1 MQQKINLM
9 AGTELFGNEERK
21 EVMDVL
27 ETGIL
32 FRYNHDSQRNGIWK
46 AKTFEQEFSTY
57 LGIKHT
63 HFCASGTA
71 ADAITLACCGI
82 GYGDEVIVPPYTFI
96 APIEAVMMAGAIP
109 VFAEIDETL
118 CLSPEGIEKA
128 ITPRTKAVLLIQVFG
143 SMARMNEILAV
154 CEKHNLVLIED
165 AAPALG
171 GSYKGKMLGNFGKM
185 SAFSFD
191 YYKIITAGE
200 GGAVAT
206 NDDGMYDRAHKYSD
220 HGHDHIGNNRGG
232 EQHPILGFNFRG
244 SELGAAVVL
253 AQLRKL
259 PYMIEKQRS
268 HQKVLKNV
276 IDEFPEIIP
285 RFVPDAS
292 GDSATFL
299 SFFLPDAD
307 KAVKTFDEFQKA
319 GLSASYWYRN
329 NFHYHRQWGHLKE
342 MKSIFNLPVMT
353 IKDAPDY
360 RNLEVPKSDAI
371 MQRLMMTQIMV
382 NWSDEEV
389 NLLAEKMRSA
399 LKLALK

>member
-1 MQQKINLM
+1 M
-9 AGTELFGNEERK
+9 AGTELFGDEERK

-27 ETGIL
+27 ETGVL
-32 FRYNHDSQRNGIWK
+32 FRYGHDSQRNGIWK

-57 LGIKHT
+57 LGVKHT

-71 ADAITLACCGI
+71 ADSLSLACCGI

-96 APIEAVMMAGAIP
+96 APIEAVLLAGAIP

-118 CLSPEGIEKA
+118 CISPEGIEKA
-128 ITPRTKAVLLIQVFG
+128 ITPRTKAVLIVQVFG
-143 SMARMNEILAV
+143 SMGRMDEILAV
-154 CEKHNLVLIED
+154 CQKHNLILIED

-171 GSYKGKMLGNFGKM
+171 GSYRGKMLGNFGKM

-206 NDDGMYDRAHKYSD
+206 NDDELYDRAHKYSD
-220 HGHDHIGNNRGG
+220 HGHDHIGNARGA
-232 EQHPILGFNFRG
+232 EQHPILGYNFRG

-259 PYMIEKQRS
+259 PYMIEKQKS
-268 HQKVLKNV
+268 HQNILKQVLK
-276 IDEFPEIIP
+276 EFPEIQM
-285 RFVPDAS
+285 RHVPDEA

-307 KAVKTFDEFQKA
+307 QATRVFDEFQKED
-319 GLSASYWYRN
+319 LTASYWYRN

-342 MKSIFNLPVMT
+342 LKSIFNLPVM
-353 IKDAPDY
+353 KMNNVPDY
-360 RNLEVPKSDAI
+360 KNLQVPQSDAI

-382 NWSDEEV
+382 NWNEEEL
-389 NLLAEKMRSA
+389 NTLASKMRSA
-399 LKLALK
+399 LKKAIK

>member
-1 MQQKINLM
+1 M

-27 ETGIL
+27 ETGVL
-32 FRYNHDSQRNGIWK
+32 FRYGHDSQRNGVWK

-57 LGIKHT
+57 LGVKHT

-71 ADAITLACCGI
+71 ADSLSLACCGI

-96 APIEAVMMAGAIP
+96 APIEAVLLAGAIP

-118 CLSPEGIEKA
+118 CISPEGIEKA
-128 ITPRTKAVLLIQVFG
+128 ITPRTRAVLIVQVFG
-143 SMARMNEILAV
+143 SMGRMDEILAV
-154 CEKHNLVLIED
+154 CQKHNLILIED

-171 GSYKGKMLGNFGKM
+171 GSYQGKMLGNFGKM

-206 NDDGMYDRAHKYSD
+206 NDDDLYDRAHKYSD
-220 HGHDHIGNNRGG
+220 HGHDHIGNARGA
-232 EQHPILGFNFRG
+232 EQHPILGYNFRG

-259 PYMIEKQRS
+259 PYMIEKQKA
-268 HQKVLKNV
+268 HQNILKQVLM
-276 IDEFPEIIP
+276 EFPEI
-285 RFVPDAS
+285 RMRHVPDEA

-307 KAVKTFDEFQKA
+307 QATKVFDEFQKED
-319 GLSASYWYRN
+319 LSASYWYRN

-342 MKSIFNLPVMT
+342 LKSIFNLPVM
-353 IKDAPDY
+353 KMNNVPDY
-360 RNLEVPKSDAI
+360 QNLQVPQSDAI

-382 NWSDEEV
+382 NWSVEEL
-389 NLLAEKMRSA
+389 NTLASKMRSA
-399 LKLALK
+399 IKKALK

>member
-1 MQQKINLM
+1 M
-9 AGTELFGNEERK
+9 AGTELFGQEERK

-27 ETGIL
+27 ETGVL
-32 FRYNHDSQRNGIWK
+32 FRYNHDNQRNGVFK
-46 AKTFEQEFSTY
+46 AKIFEQEFSNY
-57 LGIKHT
+57 LGAKYT

-71 ADAITLACCGI
+71 ADSLSLACCGI
-82 GYGDEVIVPPYTFI
+82 GYGDEVIVPSYGFI
-96 APIEAVMMAGAIP
+96 APIEAVLLAGAIP
-109 VFAEIDETL
+109 VFAEIDDTL

-143 SMARMNEILAV
+143 SMAKMDEIMAV
-154 CEKHNLVLIED
+154 CKKHNLILVED

-191 YYKIITAGE
+191 WYKIITAGE
-200 GGAVAT
+200 GGAIAT
-206 NDDGMYDRAHKYSD
+206 NDEELYELAHKYSD
-220 HGHDHIGNNRGG
+220 HGHDHIGEARGA
-232 EQHPILGFNFRG
+232 EQHPILGYNYRG

-259 PYMIEKQRS
+259 PYMIEKQKK
-268 HQKVLKNV
+268 HQHLLKQVLL
-276 IDEFPEIIP
+276 DFPEIKL
-285 RFVPDAS
+285 RNVPDED

-299 SFFLPDAD
+299 SFFLPDND
-307 KAVKTFDEFQKA
+307 LAVRAFEEFQKE

-342 MKSIFNLPVMT
+342 MKSIFNLPVM
-353 IKDAPDY
+353 KLPNVPDY
-360 RNLEVPKSDAI
+360 GKLEVPKSDAI

-382 NWSDEEV
+382 NWSDEDLH
-389 NLLAEKMRSA
+389 LLTSKMRSA
-399 LKLALK
+399 LKNALK

>member
-1 MQQKINLM
+1 M
-9 AGTELFGNEERK
+9 AGTELFGDEERK
-21 EVMDVL
+21 EVLDVI

-32 FRYNHDSQRNGIWK
+32 FRYGHDSQRNGIWK

-57 LGIKHT
+57 LRTKHA

-71 ADAITLACCGI
+71 ADSLSLACCGI

-96 APIEAVMMAGAIP
+96 APIEAVLLAGAVP
-109 VFAEIDETL
+109 VFAEIDDTL

-143 SMARMNEILAV
+143 SMARMDEILAV
-154 CEKHNLVLIED
+154 CEKHNLILIED

-206 NDDGMYDRAHKYSD
+206 NDDELYDRAHKYSD
-220 HGHDHIGNNRGG
+220 HGHDHIGNIRGA
-232 EQHPILGFNFRG
+232 EQHPVLGYNFRG

-259 PYMIEKQRS
+259 PYMIERQKA
-268 HQKVLKNV
+268 HQKVLKQV
-276 IDEFPEIIP
+276 LQEFPEI
-285 RFVPDAS
+285 RLRNVPDEE

-299 SFFLPDAD
+299 SFFLPDPD
-307 KAVKTFDEFQKA
+307 KALKVFDEFQKE
-319 GLSASYWYRN
+319 GLSASYWYKN
-329 NFHYHRQWGHLKE
+329 NFHYHRQWEHLKE
-342 MKSIFNLPVMT
+342 MKSIFSLPVMKMVN
-353 IKDAPDY
+353 IPDY

-382 NWSDEEV
+382 MWSKDEL
-389 NLLAEKMRSA
+389 NTITGKMRSA
-399 LKLALK
+399 LKNALK

>member
-1 MQQKINLM
+1 M
-9 AGTELFGNEERK
+9 AGTELFGDEERK

-27 ETGIL
+27 ETGVL
-32 FRYNHDSQRNGIWK
+32 FRYGHDSQRNGIWK

-57 LGIKHT
+57 LGVKHT

-71 ADAITLACCGI
+71 ADSLSLACCGI

-96 APIEAVMMAGAIP
+96 APIEAVLLAGAIP

-118 CLSPEGIEKA
+118 CISPEGIEKA
-128 ITPRTKAVLLIQVFG
+128 ITPRTKAVLIVQVFG
-143 SMARMNEILAV
+143 SMGRMDEILAV
-154 CEKHNLVLIED
+154 CQKHNLILIED

-171 GSYKGKMLGNFGKM
+171 GSYRGKMLGNFGKM

-206 NDDGMYDRAHKYSD
+206 NDDELYDRAHKYSD
-220 HGHDHIGNNRGG
+220 HGHDHIGNARGA
-232 EQHPILGFNFRG
+232 EQHPILGYNFRG

-259 PYMIEKQRS
+259 PYMIEKQKS
-268 HQKVLKNV
+268 HQNILKQVLK
-276 IDEFPEIIP
+276 EFPEIQM
-285 RFVPDAS
+285 RHVPDEA

-307 KAVKTFDEFQKA
+307 QATRVFDEFQKED
-319 GLSASYWYRN
+319 LTASYWYRN

-342 MKSIFNLPVMT
+342 LKSIFNLPVM
-353 IKDAPDY
+353 KMNNVPDY
-360 RNLEVPKSDAI
+360 KNLQVPQSDAI

-382 NWSDEEV
+382 NWSEEEL
-389 NLLAEKMRSA
+389 NTLASKMRSA
-399 LKLALK
+399 LKKAIK

>member
-1 MQQKINLM
+1 M

-32 FRYNHDSQRNGIWK
+32 FRYNHDDQRQGIWK
-46 AKTFEQEFSTY
+46 ARTFEEEFADY
-57 LGIKHT
+57 LGTKHT

-71 ADAITLACCGI
+71 ADAISLAVCSI

-96 APIEAVMMAGAIP
+96 APIEAVMLAGAIP

-143 SMARMNEILAV
+143 SMGRMDEIQAV
-154 CEKHNLVLIED
+154 CKKHNLILIED

-171 GSYKGKMLGNFGKM
+171 GSYRGKMLGNLGKV

-200 GGAVAT
+200 GGAIAT
-206 NDDGMYDRAHKYSD
+206 NDDEIYDRAHKYSD
-220 HGHDHIGNNRGG
+220 HGHDHIGSVRGA

-259 PYMIEKQRS
+259 PYMIRKQRE
-268 HQKVLKNV
+268 HQETLKKV
-276 IDEFPEIIP
+276 IAEFPEITP
-285 RFVPDAS
+285 RLVPDEN

-299 SFFLPDAD
+299 SFFLPDAER
-307 KAVKTFDEFQKA
+307 AVKTFEEFQKA

-342 MKSIFNLPVMT
+342 LKSIFNLPVMML
-353 IKDAPDY
+353 KNAPDY
-360 RNLEVPKSDAI
+360 RNLQVPKSDAI
-371 MQRLMMTQIMV
+371 MQKLMMTQIMV
-382 NWSDEEV
+382 NWSSEEV
-389 NLLAEKMRSA
+389 NILAEKMRNA
-399 LKLALK
+399 LKMALK

>member
-1 MQQKINLM
+1 M
-9 AGTELFGNEERK
+9 AGTELFGDEERK

-32 FRYNHDSQRNGIWK
+32 FRYNHDAQRNGIWK
-46 AKTFEQEFSTY
+46 ARTFEQEFSAY
-57 LGIKHT
+57 LGVKHT
-63 HFCASGTA
+63 HFCSSGTA
-71 ADAITLACCGI
+71 ADSLSLASCGI

-96 APIEAVMMAGAIP
+96 APIEAVLVAGAVP

-128 ITPRTKAVLLIQVFG
+128 ITPRTKAVLLVQVFG
-143 SMARMNEILAV
+143 SMGRMDEIMAV
-154 CEKHNLVLIED
+154 CKKHNLILIED

-171 GSYKGKMLGNFGKM
+171 GSYKGKMLGNFGRM

-206 NDDGMYDRAHKYSD
+206 NEDELYENAHKYSD
-220 HGHDHIGNNRGG
+220 HGHDHIGNVRGA
-232 EQHPILGFNFRG
+232 EQHPILGYNFRG

-259 PYMIEKQRS
+259 PYMIEKQKA
-268 HQKVLKNV
+268 HQKVLKQV
-276 IDEFPEIIP
+276 LLEFPEI
-285 RFVPDAS
+285 RLRHVPDEE

-299 SFFLPDAD
+299 SFFLPDGN
-307 KAVKTFDEFQKA
+307 KAVKVFDEFQKE

-329 NFHYHRQWGHLKE
+329 NFHFHRQWGHLKE
-342 MKSIFNLPVMT
+342 LKSIYNLPVM
-353 IKDAPDY
+353 KMNNAPDY
-360 RNLEVPKSDAI
+360 RHLEVPQSDAI
-371 MQRLMMTQIMV
+371 MQKLMMTQIMV
-382 NWSDEEV
+382 NWSTEEL
-389 NLLAEKMRSA
+389 NTLADKMRSA
-399 LKLALK
+399 LKNALK

>member
-1 MQQKINLM
+1 M

-27 ETGIL
+27 ETGII
-32 FRYNHDSQRNGIWK
+32 FRYNHDAERKGIWK
-46 AKTFEQEFSTY
+46 ARTFEKEFAHY
-57 LGIKHT
+57 LGAKHA

-71 ADAITLACCGI
+71 ADAISLATCGV
-82 GYGDEVIVPPYTFI
+82 GYGDEVIVPPYCFI
-96 APIEAVMMAGAIP
+96 APIESVLLAGAVP

-143 SMARMNEILAV
+143 SMGKMDEIVAV
-154 CEKHNLVLIED
+154 CKKHNLVLIED

-171 GSYKGKMLGNFGKM
+171 GSYKGKMLGNFGRV

-200 GGAVAT
+200 GGAIAT
-206 NDDGMYDRAHKYSD
+206 NDDEIYDKAHKYSD
-220 HGHDHIGNNRGG
+220 HGHDHIGDARGA

-259 PYMIEKQRS
+259 PYMIEKQRE
-268 HQKVLKNV
+268 HHKVLKKV
-276 IDEFPEIIP
+276 IAEFPEITP
-285 RFVPDAS
+285 RLVPDAE

-307 KAVKTFDEFQKA
+307 KAVKAFEEFQKA
-319 GLSASYWYRN
+319 GLSSSYWYRN

-342 MKSIFNLPVMT
+342 MKSIFNLPVMM
-353 IKDAPDY
+353 IKDAQITKIFSLQIGRHY
-360 RNLEVPKSDAI
+360 AK
-371 MQRLMMTQIMV
+371 LMMTQIMV
-382 NWSDEEV
+382 NWTEEEV
-389 NLLAEKMRSA
+389 NNIADNMRSA
-399 LKLALK
+399 FKIVLK

>member
-1 MQQKINLM
+1 M
-9 AGTELFGNEERK
+9 AGTELFGKEERK

-27 ETGIL
+27 ETGVL
-32 FRYNHDSQRNGIWK
+32 FRYNHDAQRKGVFK
-46 AKTFEQEFSTY
+46 AKIFEQEFSSY
-57 LGIKHT
+57 LGAKHT

-71 ADAITLACCGI
+71 ADSLSLAACGI
-82 GYGDEVIVPPYTFI
+82 GYGDEVIVPPYGFI
-96 APIEAVMMAGAIP
+96 APIEAVLLAGAIP

-118 CLSPEGIEKA
+118 CLSPEGIEKV

-143 SMARMNEILAV
+143 SMAKMDEILNV
-154 CEKHNLVLIED
+154 CEKHNLILVED

-206 NDDGMYDRAHKYSD
+206 NDDELYELVHKYSD
-220 HGHDHIGNNRGG
+220 HGHDHIGEARGA
-232 EQHPILGFNFRG
+232 EQHPILGYNYRG

-259 PYMIEKQRS
+259 PYIIEKQKA
-268 HQKVLKNV
+268 HQHILKQV
-276 IDEFPEIIP
+276 ILEFPEIKL
-285 RFVPDAS
+285 RLVPDEN

-307 KAVKTFDEFQKA
+307 LAVKAFEEFQKE

-342 MKSIFNLPVMT
+342 MKSVYNLPVMK
-353 IKDAPDY
+353 IGNMPDY
-360 RNLEVPKSDAI
+360 RNLQVPQSDAI

-382 NWSDEEV
+382 NWSEEDLM
-389 NLLAEKMRSA
+389 NLASKMRSA
-399 LKLALK
+399 LKIVLKK

>member
-1 MQQKINLM
+1 M
-9 AGTELFGNEERK
+9 AGTELFGDEERK

-32 FRYNHDSQRNGIWK
+32 FRYNHDAQRNGVYK
-46 AKTFEQEFSTY
+46 AKTFEKEFSSY
-57 LGIKHT
+57 LGVKHT
-63 HFCASGTA
+63 LFCSNGTA
-71 ADAITLACCGI
+71 ADAISLACCGI

-96 APIEAVMMAGAIP
+96 APIEAVLVAGAIP

-128 ITPRTKAVLLIQVFG
+128 ITPRTKAVLIIQVFG
-143 SMARMNEILAV
+143 SMGRMDEILSV
-154 CEKHNLVLIED
+154 CKKHNLILIED

-200 GGAVAT
+200 GGAVST
-206 NDDGMYDRAHKYSD
+206 NDDELYEKAHKFSD
-220 HGHDHIGNNRGG
+220 HGHDHIGNARGA

-259 PYMIEKQRS
+259 PYMIEKQKA
-268 HQKVLKNV
+268 HQAVLMQV
-276 IDEFPEIIP
+276 LQEFPEI
-285 RFVPDAS
+285 RLRHVPDPE

-299 SFFLPDAD
+299 SFFLPNAE
-307 KAVKTFDEFQKA
+307 KAVKVFDQFQKEE
-319 GLSASYWYRN
+319 LSASYWYRN
-329 NFHYHRQWGHLKE
+329 NFHFHRQWGHLKE
-342 MKSIFNLPVMT
+342 MKSIYNLGIM
-353 IKDAPDY
+353 KMNNAPDY
-360 RNLEVPKSDAI
+360 RNLEVPQSDAI
-371 MQRLMMTQIMV
+371 MQKLMMTQIMV
-382 NWSDEEV
+382 TWSEEELN
-389 NLLAEKMRSA
+389 NLALKMRSA
-399 LKLALK
+399 LKIALK

>member
-1 MQQKINLM
+1 M
-9 AGTELFGNEERK
+9 AGTELFGQEERK

-27 ETGIL
+27 ETGVL
-32 FRYNHDSQRNGIWK
+32 FRYNHDKERNGVFK
-46 AKTFEQEFSTY
+46 AKIFEQEFSDF
-57 LGIKHT
+57 LGAKHT

-71 ADAITLACCGI
+71 ADSLSLACCGI
-82 GYGDEVIVPPYTFI
+82 GYGDEVIVPPYGFI
-96 APIEAVMMAGAIP
+96 APIEAVLLAGAIP

-118 CLSPEGIEKA
+118 CLSPEGIEKV
-128 ITPRTKAVLLIQVFG
+128 ISPRTKAVLLIQVFG
-143 SMARMNEILAV
+143 SMAKMDELLAV
-154 CEKHNLVLIED
+154 CNKHNLVLIED

-185 SAFSFD
+185 AAFSFD

-200 GGAVAT
+200 GGAIVT
-206 NDDGMYDRAHKYSD
+206 NDEELYEKAHKYSD
-220 HGHDHIGNNRGG
+220 HGHDHQGEARGA
-232 EQHPILGFNFRG
+232 EQHPILGYNFRG

-259 PYMIEKQRS
+259 PYMIEKQKKNQ
-268 HQKVLKNV
+268 HLLKQVLL
-276 IDEFPEIIP
+276 EFPEIKH
-285 RFVPDAS
+285 RLVPDES

-299 SFFLPDAD
+299 SFFLPDNE
-307 KAVKTFDEFQKA
+307 KAVRTFEEFQKE

-342 MKSIFNLPVMT
+342 MKSIFNLPVMK

-360 RNLEVPKSDAI
+360 GKLQVPQSDAI

-382 NWSDEEV
+382 TWSDEDL
-389 NLLAEKMRSA
+389 NLLASKMR
-399 LKLALK
+399 LALKNALK

>member
-1 MQQKINLM
+1 M

-32 FRYNHDSQRNGIWK
+32 FRYNHDAQRNGVFK
-46 AKTFEQEFSTY
+46 AKIFEQEFSSY
-57 LGIKHT
+57 LGVKHT
-63 HFCASGTA
+63 LFCSNGTA
-71 ADAITLACCGI
+71 ADAISLACCGI

-96 APIEAVMMAGAIP
+96 APIEAVLVAGAVP

-128 ITPRTKAVLLIQVFG
+128 ITPRTKAVLIIQVFG
-143 SMARMNEILAV
+143 SMGRMDEILAV
-154 CEKHNLVLIED
+154 CKKHNLILIED

-171 GSYKGKMLGNFGKM
+171 GSYKGKMLGNFGQM

-206 NDDGMYDRAHKYSD
+206 NDDELYEKAHKFSD
-220 HGHDHIGNNRGG
+220 HGHDHIGNVRGA

-259 PYMIEKQRS
+259 PYMIEKQKA
-268 HQKVLKNV
+268 HQKVLKQV
-276 IDEFPEIIP
+276 LQEFPEV
-285 RFVPDAS
+285 RLRLVPDEE

-299 SFFLPDAD
+299 SFFLPDPE
-307 KAVKTFDEFQKA
+307 KAVRAFDEFQKE

-329 NFHYHRQWGHLKE
+329 NFHFHRQWGHLKE
-342 MKSIFNLPVMT
+342 MKSIYNLAVM
-353 IKDAPDY
+353 KMSNAPDY
-360 RNLEVPKSDAI
+360 RNLQVPQSDAI
-371 MQRLMMTQIMV
+371 MQKLMMTQIQV
-382 NWSDEEV
+382 TWSEEEL
-389 NLLAEKMRSA
+389 NTLASKMRSA
-399 LKLALK
+399 LKIALK

>member
-1 MQQKINLM
+1 M
-9 AGTELFGNEERK
+9 AGTELFGKEERK

-27 ETGIL
+27 ETGVL
-32 FRYNHDSQRNGIWK
+32 FRYGHDSQRNGIWK

-57 LGIKHT
+57 LGVKHT

-71 ADAITLACCGI
+71 ADSLSLACCGI

-96 APIEAVMMAGAIP
+96 APIEAVLLAGAIP

-118 CLSPEGIEKA
+118 CISPEGIEKA
-128 ITPRTKAVLLIQVFG
+128 ITPRTKAVLIVQVFG
-143 SMARMNEILAV
+143 SMGRMDEILAV
-154 CEKHNLVLIED
+154 CQKHNLILIED

-171 GSYKGKMLGNFGKM
+171 GSYYGKMLGNFGKM

-206 NDDGMYDRAHKYSD
+206 NDDELYDRAHKYSD
-220 HGHDHIGNNRGG
+220 HGHDHIGNARGA
-232 EQHPILGFNFRG
+232 EQHPILGYNFRG

-259 PYMIEKQRS
+259 PFMIEKQKT
-268 HQKVLKNV
+268 HQNILKQVLM
-276 IDEFPEIIP
+276 EFPEI
-285 RFVPDAS
+285 RMRHVPDET

-307 KAVKTFDEFQKA
+307 ITVKVFDEFQKED
-319 GLSASYWYRN
+319 LSASYWYRN

-342 MKSIFNLPVMT
+342 LKSIFNLPVM
-353 IKDAPDY
+353 KMNNVPDY
-360 RNLEVPKSDAI
+360 KNLQVPHSDAI

-382 NWSDEEV
+382 NWSEAEL
-389 NLLAEKMRSA
+389 NTLASKMRSA
-399 LKLALK
+399 IKKALK

>member
-1 MQQKINLM
+1 M
-9 AGTELFGNEERK
+9 AGTELFGDEERK
-21 EVMDVL
+21 EVNDVL
-27 ETGIL
+27 ETGVL
-32 FRYNHDSQRNGIWK
+32 FRYGHDSQRNGVWK
-46 AKTFEQEFSTY
+46 AKTFESEFSTY
-57 LGIKHT
+57 LGAKHT

-71 ADAITLACCGI
+71 ADSLSLACCGI

-96 APIEAVMMAGAIP
+96 APIEAVLVAGAIP

-128 ITPRTKAVLLIQVFG
+128 ITPRTKAVLIVQVFG
-143 SMARMNEILAV
+143 SMGRMDEIVAV
-154 CEKHNLVLIED
+154 CKKHNLILIED

-206 NDDGMYDRAHKYSD
+206 NDDELYDRAHKYSD
-220 HGHDHIGNNRGG
+220 HGHDHLGNARGA
-232 EQHPILGFNFRG
+232 ELHPILGYNFRG

-259 PYMIEKQRS
+259 PYIIEKQRA
-268 HQKVLKNV
+268 HQNILKQV
-276 IDEFPEIIP
+276 ILEFPEVKM
-285 RFVPDAS
+285 RCVPDEA

-299 SFFLPDAD
+299 SFFLPNPSQAIR
-307 KAVKTFDEFQKA
+307 VFEEFQKQE
-319 GLSASYWYRN
+319 LSASYWYRN

-342 MKSIFNLPVMT
+342 MKSIFNLPVM
-353 IKDAPDY
+353 KMNNVPDY
-360 RNLEVPKSDAI
+360 KNLEVPKSDEI

-382 NWSDEEV
+382 NWKEEEL
-389 NLLAEKMRSA
+389 NTLASKMRQA
-399 LKLALK
+399 LKTALK

>member
-1 MQQKINLM
+1 M
-9 AGTELFGNEERK
+9 AGTELFGDEERK

-27 ETGIL
+27 ETGVL
-32 FRYNHDSQRNGIWK
+32 FRYGHDSQRNGIWK

-57 LGIKHT
+57 LGVKHT

-71 ADAITLACCGI
+71 ADSLSLACCGI

-96 APIEAVMMAGAIP
+96 APIEAVLLAGAIP

-118 CLSPEGIEKA
+118 CISPEGIEKA
-128 ITPRTKAVLLIQVFG
+128 ITPRTKAVLIVQVFG
-143 SMARMNEILAV
+143 SMGRMDEILAV
-154 CEKHNLVLIED
+154 CQKHNLILIED

-171 GSYKGKMLGNFGKM
+171 GSYRGKMLGNFGKM

-206 NDDGMYDRAHKYSD
+206 NDDELYDRAHKYSD
-220 HGHDHIGNNRGG
+220 HGHDHIGNARGA
-232 EQHPILGFNFRG
+232 EQHPILGYNFRG

-259 PYMIEKQRS
+259 PYMIEKQKS
-268 HQKVLKNV
+268 HQNILKQVLK
-276 IDEFPEIIP
+276 EFPEIQM
-285 RFVPDAS
+285 RHVPDEA

-307 KAVKTFDEFQKA
+307 QATRVFDEFQKED
-319 GLSASYWYRN
+319 LSASYWYRN

-342 MKSIFNLPVMT
+342 LKSIFNLPVM
-353 IKDAPDY
+353 KMNNVPDY
-360 RNLEVPKSDAI
+360 KNLQVPQSDDI

-382 NWSDEEV
+382 NWSEEEL
-389 NLLAEKMRSA
+389 NTLASKMRSA
-399 LKLALK
+399 LKKAIK

>member
-1 MQQKINLM
+1 M
-9 AGTELFGNEERK
+9 AGTELFGDEERK

-27 ETGIL
+27 ETGVL
-32 FRYNHDSQRNGIWK
+32 FRYGHDSQRNGIWK

-57 LGIKHT
+57 LGVKHT

-71 ADAITLACCGI
+71 ADSLSLACCGI

-96 APIEAVMMAGAIP
+96 APIEAVLLAGAIP

-118 CLSPEGIEKA
+118 CISPEGIEKA
-128 ITPRTKAVLLIQVFG
+128 ITPRTKAVLIVQVFG
-143 SMARMNEILAV
+143 SMGRMDEILAV
-154 CEKHNLVLIED
+154 CQKHNLILIED
-165 AAPALG
+165 AAPVLG
-171 GSYKGKMLGNFGKM
+171 GSYRGKMLGNFGKM

-206 NDDGMYDRAHKYSD
+206 NDDELYDRAHKYSD
-220 HGHDHIGNNRGG
+220 HGHDHIGNARGA
-232 EQHPILGFNFRG
+232 EQHPILGYNFRG

-259 PYMIEKQRS
+259 PYMIEKQKS
-268 HQKVLKNV
+268 HQNILKQVLK
-276 IDEFPEIIP
+276 EFPEIQM
-285 RFVPDAS
+285 RHVPDEA

-307 KAVKTFDEFQKA
+307 QATRVFDEFQKED
-319 GLSASYWYRN
+319 LSASYWYRN

-342 MKSIFNLPVMT
+342 LKSIFNLPVM
-353 IKDAPDY
+353 KMNNVPDY
-360 RNLEVPKSDAI
+360 KNLQVPQSDAI

-382 NWSDEEV
+382 NWSEEEL
-389 NLLAEKMRSA
+389 NTLASKMRSA
-399 LKLALK
+399 LKKAIK

>member
-1 MQQKINLM
+1 M

-27 ETGIL
+27 ETGII
-32 FRYNHDSQRNGIWK
+32 FRYNHDAQRNGIWK
-46 AKTFEQEFSTY
+46 AKTFEQEFSSY
-57 LGIKHT
+57 LGAKHT

-71 ADAITLACCGI
+71 ADALSLASCGI

-96 APIEAVMMAGAIP
+96 APIEAVLMAGAVP

-143 SMARMNEILAV
+143 SMAKMDEILAV
-154 CEKHNLVLIED
+154 CEKHHLILIED

-191 YYKIITAGE
+191 FYKIITAGE
-200 GGAVAT
+200 GGAVVT
-206 NDDGMYDRAHKYSD
+206 NDDELYERAHMYSD
-220 HGHDHIGNNRGG
+220 HGHDHIGNVRGA

-259 PYMIEKQRS
+259 PYIIQKQREHHAALQS
-268 HQKVLKNV
+268 VLK
-276 IDEFPEIIP
+276 EFPEITM
-285 RFVPDAS
+285 RLVPDEG
-292 GDSATFL
+292 GDSAGFL
-299 SFFLPDAD
+299 SFFLPNPE
-307 KAVKTFDEFQKA
+307 KALKVFDQFQQA
-319 GLSASYWYRN
+319 GIGASYWYRN
-329 NFHYHRQWGHLKE
+329 NFHYHRQWSHLKE
-342 MKSIFNLPVMT
+342 MKSIFNLPIMKM
-353 IKDAPDY
+353 KDAPNY
-360 RNLEVPKSDAI
+360 RNLEVPQSDAI
-371 MQRLMMTQIMV
+371 MQKLVMTPIMV
-382 NWSDEEV
+382 NWNSEELD
-389 NLLAEKMRSA
+389 NLASAMRAS

>member
-1 MQQKINLM
+1 M
-9 AGTELFGNEERK
+9 AGTELFGQEERK

-27 ETGIL
+27 DSGVL
-32 FRYNHDSQRNGIWK
+32 FRYNHDAQRNGIFK
-46 AKTFEQEFSTY
+46 AKIFEQEFSTY
-57 LGIKHT
+57 LGAKYT

-71 ADAITLACCGI
+71 ADSLSLACCGI
-82 GYGDEVIVPPYTFI
+82 GYGDEVSVPPYGFI
-96 APIEAVMMAGAIP
+96 APIEAVLLAGAIP

-143 SMARMNEILAV
+143 SMAKMDEILAV
-154 CEKHNLVLIED
+154 CNKHNLILVED

-200 GGAVAT
+200 GGAIAT
-206 NDDGMYDRAHKYSD
+206 NDPELYEKAHKYSD
-220 HGHDHIGNNRGG
+220 HGHDHIGDARGA
-232 EQHPILGFNFRG
+232 EQHPILGYNYRG

-259 PYMIEKQRS
+259 PYMIEKQKK
-268 HQKVLKNV
+268 HQHILKQVLL
-276 IDEFPEIIP
+276 EFPEVKT
-285 RFVPDAS
+285 RLVPDED

-299 SFFLPDAD
+299 SFFLPDNE
-307 KAVKTFDEFQKA
+307 KAIKTFEEFQKE

-342 MKSIFNLPVMT
+342 MKSIFNLPVMK
-353 IKDAPDY
+353 INPAPDY
-360 RNLEVPKSDAI
+360 SKLSVPQSDAI

-382 NWSDEEV
+382 NWSDED
-389 NLLAEKMRSA
+389 LDMLTTKMRSA
-399 LKLALK
+399 LKNALK

>member
-1 MQQKINLM
+1 M
-9 AGTELFGNEERK
+9 AGTELFGSEERK
-21 EVMDVL
+21 EVMDVMN
-27 ETGIL
+27 TGIL

-46 AKTFEQEFSTY
+46 ARTFEEEFAAY
-57 LGIKHT
+57 LGARHT

-71 ADAITLACCGI
+71 ADAISLATCGI
-82 GYGDEVIVPPYTFI
+82 GYGDEVIVPPYCFI
-96 APIEAVMMAGAIP
+96 APIEAVMLAGAIP

-143 SMARMNEILAV
+143 SMGRMDEILSV
-154 CEKHNLVLIED
+154 CEKHNLALIED

-171 GSYKGKMLGNFGKM
+171 GSYKGKMLGNFGKV

-200 GGAVAT
+200 GGAIAT
-206 NDDGMYDRAHKYSD
+206 NDDEIYDKAHKYSD
-220 HGHDHIGNNRGG
+220 HGHDHIGDVRGA

-259 PYMIEKQRS
+259 PYMIGKQRI
-268 HQKVLKNV
+268 HQEVLKKV
-276 IDEFPEIIP
+276 IAEFPEITP
-285 RFVPDAS
+285 RLVPDEE

-307 KAVKTFDEFQKA
+307 KALKAFEEFQKE

-342 MKSIFNLPVMT
+342 LKSIFNLPVMML
-353 IKDAPDY
+353 KDRPDY
-360 RNLEVPKSDAI
+360 KNLQVPKSDAI
-371 MQRLMMTQIMV
+371 MQKLMMTQIMV
-382 NWSDEEV
+382 NWTEEEV
-389 NLLAEKMRSA
+389 NTLAGKMRNA
-399 LKLALK
+399 LKNALK

>member
-1 MQQKINLM
+1 M
-9 AGTELFGNEERK
+9 AGTELFGDEERK

-27 ETGIL
+27 ETGVL
-32 FRYNHDSQRNGIWK
+32 FRYGHDSQRNGIWK

-57 LGIKHT
+57 LGVKHT

-71 ADAITLACCGI
+71 ADSLSLACCGI

-96 APIEAVMMAGAIP
+96 APIEAVLLAGAIP

-118 CLSPEGIEKA
+118 CISPEGIEKA
-128 ITPRTKAVLLIQVFG
+128 ITPRTKAVLIVQVFG
-143 SMARMNEILAV
+143 SMGRMDEILAV
-154 CEKHNLVLIED
+154 CQKHNLILIED
-165 AAPALG
+165 AAPVLG
-171 GSYKGKMLGNFGKM
+171 GSYRGKMLGNFGKM

-206 NDDGMYDRAHKYSD
+206 NDDELYDRAHKYSD
-220 HGHDHIGNNRGG
+220 HGHDHIGNARGA
-232 EQHPILGFNFRG
+232 EQHPILGYNFRG

-259 PYMIEKQRS
+259 PYMIEKQKS
-268 HQKVLKNV
+268 HQNILKQVLK
-276 IDEFPEIIP
+276 EFPEIQM
-285 RFVPDAS
+285 RHVPDEA

-307 KAVKTFDEFQKA
+307 QATRVFDEFQKED
-319 GLSASYWYRN
+319 LTASYWYRN

-342 MKSIFNLPVMT
+342 LKSIFNLPVM
-353 IKDAPDY
+353 KMNNVPDY
-360 RNLEVPKSDAI
+360 KNLQVPQSDAI

-382 NWSDEEV
+382 NWSEEEL
-389 NLLAEKMRSA
+389 NTLASKMRSA
-399 LKLALK
+399 LKKAIK

>member
-1 MQQKINLM
+1 M
-9 AGTELFGNEERK
+9 AGTELFGQEERK

-27 ETGIL
+27 ETGVL
-32 FRYNHDSQRNGIWK
+32 FRYNHDAQRNGVFK
-46 AKTFEQEFSTY
+46 AKIFEQEFSSY
-57 LGIKHT
+57 LGAKHT

-71 ADAITLACCGI
+71 ADSLSLACCGI
-82 GYGDEVIVPPYTFI
+82 GYGDEVIVPPYGFI
-96 APIEAVMMAGAIP
+96 APIEAVLLSGAIP

-143 SMARMNEILAV
+143 SMAKMDEIVAV
-154 CEKHNLVLIED
+154 CNKHNLILVED

-200 GGAVAT
+200 GGAIAT
-206 NDDGMYDRAHKYSD
+206 NDDELYELAHKYSD
-220 HGHDHIGNNRGG
+220 HGHDHIGEARGA
-232 EQHPILGFNFRG
+232 EQHPILGYNYRG

-259 PYMIEKQRS
+259 PYMIEKQKK
-268 HQKVLKNV
+268 HQNILKQVLL
-276 IDEFPEIIP
+276 DFPEIKL
-285 RFVPDAS
+285 RLVPDKN

-299 SFFLPDAD
+299 SFFLPDNE
-307 KAVKTFDEFQKA
+307 KAVKTFDEFQKE
-319 GLSASYWYRN
+319 GLNASYWYRN

-342 MKSIFNLPVMT
+342 LKSIFNLPVM
-353 IKDAPDY
+353 KLSNAPDY
-360 RNLEVPKSDAI
+360 RKLEVPQSDAI

-382 NWSDEEV
+382 NWSEEDL
-389 NLLAEKMRSA
+389 NTLTSKMRSA
-399 LKLALK
+399 LKNALK

>member
-1 MQQKINLM
+1 M
-9 AGTELFGNEERK
+9 AGTELFGKEERK

-27 ETGIL
+27 ETGVL
-32 FRYNHDSQRNGIWK
+32 FRYGHDSQRNGIWK

-57 LGIKHT
+57 LGAKHT

-71 ADAITLACCGI
+71 ADSLSLACCGI

-96 APIEAVMMAGAIP
+96 APIEAVLLAGAIP

-118 CLSPEGIEKA
+118 CISPEGIEKA
-128 ITPRTKAVLLIQVFG
+128 ITPRTKAVLIVQVFG
-143 SMARMNEILAV
+143 SMGRMNEILAV
-154 CEKHNLVLIED
+154 CQKHNLILIED

-171 GSYKGKMLGNFGKM
+171 GSYHGKMLGNFGKM

-206 NDDGMYDRAHKYSD
+206 NDDELYDRAHKYSD
-220 HGHDHIGNNRGG
+220 HGHDHIGNARGA
-232 EQHPILGFNFRG
+232 EQHPILGYNFRG

-259 PYMIEKQRS
+259 PYMIEKQKA
-268 HQKVLKNV
+268 HQNILKQVLM
-276 IDEFPEIIP
+276 EFPEI
-285 RFVPDAS
+285 RMRHVPDEA

-299 SFFLPDAD
+299 SFFLTDAD
-307 KAVKTFDEFQKA
+307 QATKVFDEFQKED
-319 GLSASYWYRN
+319 LSASYWYRN

-342 MKSIFNLPVMT
+342 LKSIFNLPVM
-353 IKDAPDY
+353 KMNNVPDY
-360 RNLEVPKSDAI
+360 QNLQVPQSDAI

-382 NWSDEEV
+382 NWSVEEL
-389 NLLAEKMRSA
+389 NTLASKMRSA
-399 LKLALK
+399 IKKALK

>member
-1 MQQKINLM
+1 M
-9 AGTELFGNEERK
+9 AGTELFGQEERK

-27 ETGIL
+27 DSGVL
-32 FRYNHDSQRNGIWK
+32 FRYNHDAQRNGIFK
-46 AKTFEQEFSTY
+46 AKIFEHEFSAY
-57 LGIKHT
+57 LGAKHT

-71 ADAITLACCGI
+71 ADSLSLACCGI
-82 GYGDEVIVPPYTFI
+82 GYGDEVIVPPYGFI
-96 APIEAVMMAGAIP
+96 APIEAVLLAGAIP

-118 CLSPEGIEKA
+118 CLSPEGIEKV
-128 ITPRTKAVLLIQVFG
+128 ITSRTKAVLLIQVFG
-143 SMARMNEILAV
+143 SMAKMDEILDV
-154 CEKHNLVLIED
+154 CNKHNLILVED

-200 GGAVAT
+200 GGAIAT
-206 NDDGMYDRAHKYSD
+206 NDPELYEKAHKYSD
-220 HGHDHIGNNRGG
+220 HGHDHIGDARGA
-232 EQHPILGFNFRG
+232 ERHPILGYNYRG

-259 PYMIEKQRS
+259 PYMIEKQKK
-268 HQKVLKNV
+268 HQHILKQVLL
-276 IDEFPEIIP
+276 EFPEVKT
-285 RFVPDAS
+285 RLVPDEN

-299 SFFLPDAD
+299 SFFLPDNE
-307 KAVKTFDEFQKA
+307 KAIKTFEEFQKE

-342 MKSIFNLPVMT
+342 MKSIFNLPVMK
-353 IKDAPDY
+353 INNAPDY
-360 RNLEVPKSDAI
+360 SKLAVPQSDAI

-382 NWSDEEV
+382 NWSDEE
-389 NLLAEKMRSA
+389 LDTLTTKMRSA
-399 LKLALK
+399 LKNALK

>member
-1 MQQKINLM
+1 M
-9 AGTELFGNEERK
+9 AGTELFGDEERK
-21 EVMDVL
+21 EVADVL
-27 ETGIL
+27 QTGIL
-32 FRYNHDSQRNGIWK
+32 FRYGHDAQRNGVWK
-46 AKTFEQEFSTY
+46 AKTFEQEFSSY
-57 LGIKHT
+57 LGVRHT

-71 ADAITLACCGI
+71 ADSLSLACCGI

-96 APIEAVMMAGAIP
+96 APIEAVLLAGAVP

-143 SMARMNEILAV
+143 SMARMDEIVDV

-206 NDDGMYDRAHKYSD
+206 NDDELYDRAHKYSD
-220 HGHDHIGNNRGG
+220 HGHDHIGNVRGA
-232 EQHPILGFNFRG
+232 EKHPILGYNFRG

-259 PYMIEKQRS
+259 PYMIGKQRT
-268 HQKVLKNV
+268 HQGILKKV
-276 IDEFPEIIP
+276 IQEFPEIVL
-285 RFVPDAS
+285 RNVPDEE

-299 SFFLPDAD
+299 SFFLPDPG
-307 KAVKTFDEFQKA
+307 KAVKVFNEFQNE
-319 GLSASYWYRN
+319 GINASYWYKN

-342 MKSIFNLPVMT
+342 MKSIFNLPVMMMKHT
-353 IKDAPDY
+353 PDY
-360 RNLEVPKSDAI
+360 INMEVPQSDAI

-382 NWSDEEV
+382 TWSMEE
-389 NLLAEKMRSA
+389 LETLTGKMVSA
-399 LKLALK
+399 LKKALK